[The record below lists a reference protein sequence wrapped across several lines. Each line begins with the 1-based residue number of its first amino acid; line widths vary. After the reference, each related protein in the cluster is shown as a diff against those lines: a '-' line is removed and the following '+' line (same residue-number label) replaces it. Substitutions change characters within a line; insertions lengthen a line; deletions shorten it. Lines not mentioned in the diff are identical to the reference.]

1 MNIPLILKKMHALL
15 MGDGSAQW
23 VLILLSVCVL
33 VFVSQ
38 PARSWSLFGG
48 GGGLGGI
55 VYDPTNHIET
65 AVSAAESVKQ
75 TTLQV
80 RAEIQRLQQL
90 AAEIEQLKTLPQEV
104 IQQTL
109 KDSLQQ
115 IAVLQQGNALMSSIT
130 SEVDGIKQLYS
141 ARLRQMASMG
151 LSPTDFLNYE
161 IQLAHLQNKS
171 QSALVDQNQQVLAGI
186 QQSMER
192 LKSLQAQ
199 IPASSGVHQSMQTTN
214 QYLDLL
220 AGQTTQL
227 LQIMASQASANTS
240 RQQLQDSNSA
250 DFNAREAARIQS
262 DKAKIRLIRQQLRD
276 NEAKNGWGIM
286 LPLPPESP

>member
-1 MNIPLILKKMHALL
+1 MRMFVKKRSWLL
-15 MGDGSAQW
+15 LF
-23 VLILLSVCVL
+23 VLSSLSVLTLLSRPCL
-33 VFVSQ
+33 AF
-38 PARSWSLFGG
+38 SLFGG
-48 GGGLGGI
+48 GGGFGGI

-65 AVSAAESVKQ
+65 ALSAAESVKQ
-75 TTLQV
+75 TALQV

-90 AAEIEQLKTLPQEV
+90 AAEVEQLKTLPEEV

-115 IAVLQQGNALMSSIT
+115 ITILQQGSALMSSIT
-130 SEVDGIKQLYS
+130 TEVDGIKQLYS
-141 ARLRQMASMG
+141 ARLRQMATMG
-151 LSPTDFLNYE
+151 LSPSDYLKFE
-161 IQLAHLQNKS
+161 VQLAQLQNKH
-171 QSALVDQNQQVLAGI
+171 QSALVDQDQQVLAGI

-192 LKSLQAQ
+192 LKNLQAQ

-220 AGQTTQL
+220 AGQSTQL
-227 LQIMASQASANTS
+227 LQLTASQASASTR
-240 RQQLQDSNSA
+240 RQQLQDSNAA

-286 LPLPPESP
+286 QPLPPEPK